1 MFCEKISWESIRQW
15 QLLHNFFFVTAK
27 INEYSYSKSHLTC
40 CTSQMRAT
48 IFHYSN
54 GSWCP
59 LPRRAKATIANAIAT
74 PIADPYAATD
84 ASAIEYYYMIMIFI
98 IIKRN

>member
-1 MFCEKISWESIRQW
+1 MG
-15 QLLHNFFFVTAK
+15 
-27 INEYSYSKSHLTC
+27 
-40 CTSQMRAT
+40 AT

-84 ASAIEYYYMIMIFI
+84 ASAI
-98 IIKRN
+98 

>member
-40 CTSQMRAT
+40 CTSQVRAT

-74 PIADPYAATD
+74 PIAAPYAAID
-84 ASAIEYYYMIMIFI
+84 ASAIGYYYVIKIFI
-98 IIKRN
+98 ITK